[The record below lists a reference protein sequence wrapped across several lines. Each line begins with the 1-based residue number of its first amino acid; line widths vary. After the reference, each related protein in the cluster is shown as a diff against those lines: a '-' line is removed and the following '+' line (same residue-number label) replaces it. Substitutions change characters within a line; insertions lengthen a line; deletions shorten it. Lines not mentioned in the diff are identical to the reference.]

1 MGLSRGDGSR
11 VESWSSFLTVP
22 TPWGH
27 SELRPGSAFVT
38 LDFYFF
44 IAEKIMVGT
53 WEQCGQGSA
62 KSLHLGLGLSSQPC
76 RPSTSHLTLGLSLF
90 LPGVGGQ
97 SSGVR
102 RCLNWGPRVLL
113 GSIWFL

>member
-1 MGLSRGDGSR
+1 MGLSHGDGSR
-11 VESWSSFLTVP
+11 VEFWSSFLTVP
-22 TPWGH
+22 THWGH

-38 LDFYFF
+38 LGFYFL

-62 KSLHLGLGLSSQPC
+62 KSLHLGLGLSSQLC
-76 RPSTSHLTLGLSLF
+76 RRSTSHLTLGLLLF
-90 LPGVGGQ
+90 LPGVGGWG
-97 SSGVR
+97 SGVR

-113 GSIWFL
+113 GSRWFL